1 MTYELGNRVIVKA
14 LRQRGKIASVSETP
28 SGKLLLGIILQ
39 DEEKALRRKKGAV
52 DVYVNEDQVDSFDSI
67 VSEGDEEDEQMEDLI
82 TGYQPMDETEQD
94 SIIEEG

>member
-1 MTYELGNRVIVKA
+1 MTYEIGNRVIVKA
-14 LRQRGKIASVSETP
+14 LRSRGKIASVSETP

-67 VSEGDEEDEQMEDLI
+67 VSEGDEEDEQMDLI
-82 TGYQPMDETEQD
+82 AGYQQMDEIEQD
-94 SIIEEG
+94 STIEEG

>member
-1 MTYELGNRVIVKA
+1 MTYEPGNRVIVKA
-14 LRQRGKIASVSETP
+14 LRQRGKIATVSETP

-67 VSEGDEEDEQMEDLI
+67 VSEGDVEDEVEEFI
-82 TGYQPMDETEQD
+82 AGYQPMDETEQD
-94 SIIEEG
+94 STIEEG